1 VSPLATETSRRLQA
15 QVVEAA
21 AGGELTLGT
30 RSGGERFGVEAT
42 RVVTGRHAP
51 RDSGVRR
58 LLAVADLIG
67 IGVALAVATLIAA
80 GRPRE
85 LLWALPT
92 LPVWILVFKAYGLY
106 DRDVKRIGHASV
118 DDLPWIAHGVLL
130 GSLLTLAY
138 FQLAPMG
145 GFNLSD
151 LAVFA
156 TLAIIDVAI
165 LRAVA
170 RRIGVSLLGPERVM
184 LVGDGEQIVT
194 LARKMRSHPEY
205 GVEVIG
211 LITGS
216 EEQEAVEHQGLPAL
230 GSMCELDLPRLVADH
245 NVERLVVAHQD
256 FEQGALFDLLC
267 NARELQVK
275 ISVLPQLFDALGS
288 SVELD
293 DVEGITVLGVNPPV
307 LSRSSRFLK
316 RIIDV
321 VGAAVLLVLTA
332 PLQAAVAVAVKLD
345 SEGPALF
352 RQVRIG
358 RCGQRFRLVK
368 FRTMAVNAEER
379 REELL
384 GESVDAGWLHLDH
397 DPRVTRVGHF
407 LRTSSLDELPQLW
420 NVLKGE
426 MSFVGPRPI
435 VVDEDRQLEGW
446 RRTRI
451 DLTPGMTGLW
461 QVLGRTNIPFEEM
474 VKLDYLYVTNWS
486 LWTDLRLV
494 LRTLPV
500 ILLRRGAN

>member
-1 VSPLATETSRRLQA
+1 VSPLATETSRRLRA
-15 QVVEAA
+15 QVVEPTP
-21 AGGELTLGT
+21 AGQLALEPALAG
-30 RSGGERFGVEAT
+30 RRYRVEAT
-42 RVVTGRHAP
+42 RVVAGRHAP

-58 LLAVADLIG
+58 LLAAADLA
-67 IGVALAVATLIAA
+67 GVCIALVVATLIAA
-80 GRPRE
+80 GHSRE

-92 LPVWILVFKAYGLY
+92 LPIWIFVFKAYGLY

-118 DDLPWIAHGVLL
+118 DDLPWIAHAVLL

-145 GFNLSD
+145 GFDLGD

-156 TLAIIDVAI
+156 IFAILAVAV
-165 LRAVA
+165 LRAVE

-216 EEQEAVEHQGLPAL
+216 EEQVEHGDLRAL
-230 GSMCELDLPRLVADH
+230 GSMFELDLERLVAKH

-256 FEQGALFDLLC
+256 FEPGALFDLLC

-316 RIIDV
+316 RFLDL
-321 VGAAVLLVLTA
+321 VGAAMLLILTA
-332 PLQAAVAVAVKLD
+332 PLQAAIAIAVKLD
-345 SEGPALF
+345 SPGPVLF

-358 RCGQRFRLVK
+358 RCGQRFLLVK
-368 FRTMAVNAEER
+368 FRTMGVDAEQR

-384 GESVDAGWLHLDH
+384 AESRDSGWLHLEH
-397 DPRVTRVGHF
+397 DPRVTRVGRF

-435 VVDEDRQLEGW
+435 VADEDRQLEGW

-451 DLTPGMTGLW
+451 DLTPGITGLW

-486 LWTDLRLV
+486 LWTDLRLM

-500 ILLRRGAN
+500 VLLRRGAN

>member
-1 VSPLATETSRRLQA
+1 MSPLATETSRQLQIQA
-15 QVVEAA
+15 VDAA
-21 AGGELTLGT
+21 ATAELGLRT
-30 RSGGERFGVEAT
+30 RPAGPPHEVQANL
-42 RVVTGRHAP
+42 VVTGRHGR

-58 LLAVADLIG
+58 LLAAADLIG
-67 IGVALAVATLIAA
+67 ISVAMGVATLVIA
-80 GRPRE
+80 GHPRE

-92 LPVWILVFKAYGLY
+92 LPAWILVFKAYGLY
-106 DRDVKRIGHASV
+106 DRDVKRIGHGSV

-138 FQLAPMG
+138 FQLTPMG
-145 GFNLSD
+145 GFTLSD

-156 TLAIIDVAI
+156 TLAVLDVAI

-170 RRIGVSLLGPERVM
+170 RRIGVSLLGPERVI
-184 LVGDGEQIVT
+184 LVGDGEQIAI
-194 LARKMRSHPEY
+194 LARKIRSHPEY

-211 LITGS
+211 LLSRSAGQR
-216 EEQEAVEHQGLPAL
+216 EQPGLRTL
-230 GSMCELDLPRLVADH
+230 GSMCELDLGRLVAEH
-245 NVERLVVAHQD
+245 GVERLVVAHQD
-256 FEQGALFDLLC
+256 FEEGVLFELLC
-267 NARELQVK
+267 NARELGVK
-275 ISVLPQLFDALGS
+275 ISILPQLFDALGP

-293 DVEGITVLGVNPPV
+293 DVEGITVLGVNPAV
-307 LSRSSRFLK
+307 LPRSSRLLK
-316 RIIDV
+316 RVIDLA
-321 VGAAVLLVLTA
+321 GALTLLLLTA

-345 SEGPALF
+345 SPGPVLF

-358 RCGQRFRLVK
+358 RGGQRFRLVK
-368 FRTMAVNAEER
+368 FRTMAVDAEQR

-384 GESVDAGWLHLDH
+384 EQSRDPGWLHLDH
-397 DPRVTRVGHF
+397 DPRITRVGRF
-407 LRTSSLDELPQLW
+407 LRTYSLDELPQLW

-426 MSFVGPRPI
+426 MSLVGPRPI
-435 VVDEDRQLEGW
+435 VEDEDRQLQGW

-451 DLTPGMTGLW
+451 DLTPGVTGLW

-500 ILLRRGAN
+500 VLLKRGAN

>member
-1 VSPLATETSRRLQA
+1 VSTLATEASRRLQT
-15 QVVEAA
+15 QIVET
-21 AGGELTLGT
+21 AGGAEVALGT
-30 RSGGERFGVEAT
+30 AVAGPRYRPRAT
-42 RVVTGRHAP
+42 QVVTGKHAP

-58 LLAVADLIG
+58 LLALADLLG
-67 IGVALAVATLIAA
+67 ISIALVVATLISA
-80 GRPRE
+80 GHPRE

-92 LPVWILVFKAYGLY
+92 LPAWILVFKAYGLY

-130 GSLLTLAY
+130 GSLLTLGY
-138 FQLAPMG
+138 FRLTPVG
-145 GFNLSD
+145 GFDLSD
-151 LAVFA
+151 LAVFGLLA
-156 TLAIIDVAI
+156 TLDVAL

-211 LITGS
+211 LITRS
-216 EEQEAVEHQGLPAL
+216 AEQLELPGLPTL
-230 GSMCELDLPRLVADH
+230 GSICGLDLERLVADH
-245 NVERLVVAHQD
+245 GVERLVIAHQD
-256 FEQGALFDLLC
+256 FEEGVLFELLC
-267 NARELQVK
+267 KARELQVK
-275 ISVLPQLFDALGS
+275 ISLLPQLFDALGP

-307 LSRSSRFLK
+307 LPRSSRFLK
-316 RIIDV
+316 RAIDLA
-321 VGAAVLLVLTA
+321 GAATLLVLTA
-332 PLQAAVAVAVKLD
+332 PLQVAIAIAIKLD
-345 SEGPALF
+345 SPGPAFF

-358 RCGQRFRLVK
+358 RCGRRFRLAK
-368 FRTMAVNAEER
+368 FRTMGVDAER
-379 REELL
+379 RRAELL
-384 GESVDAGWLHLDH
+384 EQSKDPGWLHLDH
-397 DPRVTRVGHF
+397 DPRVTRVGRF
-407 LRTSSLDELPQLW
+407 LRRSSLDELPQLW

-426 MSFVGPRPI
+426 MSLVGPRPI
-435 VVDEDRQLEGW
+435 VEDEDRQLEGW

-451 DLTPGMTGLW
+451 DLTPGVTGLW

-500 ILLRRGAN
+500 VLLRRGAN

>member
-1 VSPLATETSRRLQA
+1 MSALATGTSRPLQA
-15 QVVEAA
+15 QAVEASP
-21 AGGELTLGT
+21 GGELTLGT
-30 RSGGERFGVEAT
+30 GPAGVGYEVERA
-42 RVVTGRHAP
+42 RVLTGRHAP

-58 LLAVADLIG
+58 LLALADLAG
-67 IGVALAVATLIAA
+67 IAIALAVATLLVA
-80 GRPRE
+80 GQPRL

-92 LPVWILVFKAYGLY
+92 LPIWIFVFKAYGLY

-138 FQLAPMG
+138 LKLTPVSG
-145 GFNLSD
+145 IDLSD
-151 LAVFA
+151 LAIFA
-156 TLAIIDVAI
+156 MLAVLDVAI

-184 LVGDGEQIVT
+184 LVGDGAQIVT

-211 LITGS
+211 LITRS
-216 EEQEAVEHQGLPAL
+216 EDPIEHHGLEAL
-230 GSMCELDLPRLVADH
+230 GCVGELDLKRLVADH
-245 NVERLVVAHQD
+245 GVERLVIAHQD
-256 FEQGALFDLLC
+256 FEQDMLFDLLC

-275 ISVLPQLFDALGS
+275 ISVLPQLFDALGP

-316 RIIDV
+316 RLIDLI
-321 VGAAVLLVLTA
+321 GAAILLLLTA
-332 PLQAAVAVAVKLD
+332 PLQAAIAVAIKLD
-345 SEGPALF
+345 SPGPVFF

-358 RCGQRFRLVK
+358 RWGEHFRLVK
-368 FRTMAVNAEER
+368 FRTMSTDAEAR
-379 REELL
+379 QEELL
-384 GESVDAGWLHLDH
+384 GKSKDSGWLLLDH
-397 DPRVTRVGHF
+397 DPRVTRVGRF

-426 MSFVGPRPI
+426 MSLVGPRPI
-435 VVDEDRQLEGW
+435 VEDEDRQLQGW

-486 LWTDLRLV
+486 LWNDLRLV

-500 ILLRRGAN
+500 VLLKRGAN

>member
-1 VSPLATETSRRLQA
+1 MLS
-15 QVVEAA
+15 
-21 AGGELTLGT
+21 
-30 RSGGERFGVEAT
+30 
-42 RVVTGRHAP
+42 GRHAP

-58 LLAVADLIG
+58 LLALADLTAVT
-67 IGVALAVATLIAA
+67 VALAVTTLIA
-80 GRPRE
+80 GQPRE

-92 LPVWILVFKAYGLY
+92 LPCWIFVFKAYGLY

-118 DDLPWIAHGVLL
+118 DDLPWIAHGVLI

-138 FQLAPMG
+138 SRLTPMG
-145 GFNLSD
+145 GFNLTD
-151 LAVFA
+151 LAIFA
-156 TLAIIDVAI
+156 TLAILAVAV

-170 RRIGVSLLGPERVM
+170 RRIGVSRLGPERVI

-211 LITGS
+211 IVTPS
-216 EEQEAVEHQGLPAL
+216 EGLVEHSGLQVL
-230 GSMCELDLPRLVADH
+230 GSVCTLDLERLVAEH
-245 NVERLVVAHQD
+245 GVERLVVAHQD
-256 FEQGALFDLLC
+256 FEQNFLFELLC
-267 NARELQVK
+267 SARELRVK

-316 RIIDV
+316 RVIDL

-332 PLQAAVAVAVKLD
+332 PLQAVIAVAIKLD
-345 SEGPALF
+345 SPGPVFF

-358 RCGQRFRLVK
+358 RGGQRFRLVK
-368 FRTMAVNAEER
+368 FRTMSQDAEQR

-384 GESVDAGWLHLDH
+384 AKSTDPGWLLLDH
-397 DPRVTRVGHF
+397 DPRITRVGGF

-426 MSFVGPRPI
+426 MSLVGPRPI
-435 VVDEDRQLEGW
+435 VENEDRQLEGW

-451 DLTPGMTGLW
+451 DLTPGITGLW

-486 LWTDLRLV
+486 LWNDLRLV
-494 LRTLPV
+494 LRTLPAV
-500 ILLRRGAN
+500 LLKRGAN

>member
-1 VSPLATETSRRLQA
+1 VSPLATKTSRRLRA
-15 QVVEAA
+15 QIVEPAPA
-21 AGGELTLGT
+21 GELALETPLGG
-30 RSGGERFGVEAT
+30 RYRVEAT
-42 RVVTGRHAP
+42 RVVSGRHAP

-58 LLAVADLIG
+58 LLAAADLIG
-67 IGVALAVATLIAA
+67 VCVALVMATLIA
-80 GRPRE
+80 GRPQE

-92 LPVWILVFKAYGLY
+92 LPAWILVFKAYGLY

-118 DDLPWIAHGVLL
+118 DDLPWIGHAVLL
-130 GSLLTLAY
+130 GSLLMLAY
-138 FQLAPMG
+138 FQLGPMG
-145 GFNLSD
+145 GFDLSD

-156 TLAIIDVAI
+156 ILAILAVAV

-216 EEQEAVEHQGLPAL
+216 EGEIEPHETLRAL
-230 GSMCELDLPRLVADH
+230 GSMCELDLERLVAEH

-256 FEQGALFDLLC
+256 FEPGALFDLLC

-316 RIIDV
+316 RFLDL
-321 VGAAVLLVLTA
+321 VGAAILLVLTA

-345 SEGPALF
+345 SSGPILF
-352 RQVRIG
+352 RQERIG

-368 FRTMAVNAEER
+368 FRTMCVDAEQR

-384 GESVDAGWLHLDH
+384 AESRDSGWLHLDH
-397 DPRVTRVGHF
+397 DPRVTRVGGF

-435 VVDEDRQLEGW
+435 VADEDRQLEGW

-451 DLTPGMTGLW
+451 DLTPGITGLW

-500 ILLRRGAN
+500 VLLRRGAN

>member
-1 VSPLATETSRRLQA
+1 MKALATGTSRPLQA
-15 QVVEAA
+15 QAVETTP
-21 AGGELTLGT
+21 GGELALGAGPARAGYGAET
-30 RSGGERFGVEAT
+30 T
-42 RVVTGRHAP
+42 RVLTGRHAP

-58 LLAVADLIG
+58 LLAVADLAG
-67 IGVALAVATLIAA
+67 ITIALAVATLLVADQ
-80 GRPRE
+80 PRL

-92 LPVWILVFKAYGLY
+92 LPVWIFVFKAYGLY
-106 DRDVKRIGHASV
+106 DRDFKRIGHASV

-138 FQLAPMG
+138 LKLTPVSG
-145 GFNLSD
+145 IDLSD
-151 LAVFA
+151 LAIFA
-156 TLAIIDVAI
+156 MLAVLDVPI

-194 LARKMRSHPEY
+194 LARKMHSHPEY

-211 LITGS
+211 LITRS
-216 EEQEAVEHQGLPAL
+216 EEALEHHNLRAL
-230 GSMCELDLPRLVADH
+230 GCIGELDLERLVADH
-245 NVERLVVAHQD
+245 GVERLVIAHQD
-256 FEQGALFDLLC
+256 FEQDMLFDLLC

-275 ISVLPQLFDALGS
+275 ISVLPQLFDALGP

-316 RIIDV
+316 RLIDLI
-321 VGAAVLLVLTA
+321 GAAILLLLTA
-332 PLQAAVAVAVKLD
+332 PLQAAIAVAIKLD
-345 SEGPALF
+345 SPGPVFF

-358 RCGQRFRLVK
+358 RWGERFRLVK
-368 FRTMAVNAEER
+368 FRTMSTDAEER
-379 REELL
+379 QEELL
-384 GESVDAGWLHLDH
+384 GKSKDSGWLLLDH
-397 DPRVTRVGHF
+397 DPRVTRVGRF

-426 MSFVGPRPI
+426 MSLVGPRPI
-435 VVDEDRQLEGW
+435 VEDEDRQLQGW

-486 LWTDLRLV
+486 LWNDLRLV

-500 ILLRRGAN
+500 VLLKRGAN